1 MPLSTVLCPLLQQTT
16 FQPAAAV
23 LKHAVFH
30 RWTTSIPK
38 WEGSSLDLENPQ
50 KMQKSLT
57 FECEL
62 TQADWHDLQ
71 PFQRRVGAVGC
82 HTRVTLRVHIPP
94 TPEKGRGQ
102 KGERTQRPP
111 VPCGS
116 VRRQTMCDHTVSCAC
131 NYPAS
136 VYSSFSLSFQWTFSE
151 AVSLS
156 WVTQQTS
163 SGICLIPLK
172 SWLRQLPTRDVGRF
186 YASSTRWIL
195 IGTSPKGWLWELYG
209 LGS

>member
-30 RWTTSIPK
+30 CGTTSIPK

-71 PFQRRVGAVGC
+71 PFHCRVGAVGC
-82 HTRVTLRVHIPP
+82 HMRVTPRIHILP
-94 TPEKGRGQ
+94 TPEKGHAQ
-102 KGERTQRPP
+102 KGK
-111 VPCGS
+111 G
-116 VRRQTMCDHTVSCAC
+116 
-131 NYPAS
+131 
-136 VYSSFSLSFQWTFSE
+136 F
-151 AVSLS
+151 
-156 WVTQQTS
+156 
-163 SGICLIPLK
+163 PLK
-172 SWLRQLPTRDVGRF
+172 SWLHQLPTRDVGHF

-195 IGTSPKGWLWELYG
+195 IGTSSKGWLWELYG